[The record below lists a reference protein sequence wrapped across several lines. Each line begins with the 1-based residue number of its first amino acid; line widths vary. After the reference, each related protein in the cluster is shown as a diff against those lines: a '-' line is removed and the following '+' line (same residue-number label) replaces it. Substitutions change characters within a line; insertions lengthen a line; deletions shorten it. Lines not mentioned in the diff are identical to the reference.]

1 VSLWSDRFGVPEEHV
16 HGLSDESMQVLDH
29 CRTGCLTQD
38 HTSYAECLKAMRVG
52 ITPGETSK
60 GQF

>member
-16 HGLSDESMQVLDH
+16 KGLTDESMRVLDH

-38 HTSYAECLKAMRVG
+38 HTSYAECLRDARLGVSA
-52 ITPGETSK
+52 GETSK
-60 GQF
+60 AKY